1 MTLLISIGEG
11 NKITKVELVHSTE
24 GIAIPTGTYAYNV
37 DNEALCNAILNNYD
51 KCTVTLNAARTEIQD
66 IGYASASDNY
76 HGRKIAAGDWIKR
89 VRPALFRAATTT
101 NLFNN

>member
-51 KCTVTLNAARTEIQD
+51 SCQTPKHNRCLGSRCVL
-66 IGYASASDNY
+66 YSA
-76 HGRKIAAGDWIKR
+76 
-89 VRPALFRAATTT
+89 
-101 NLFNN
+101 

>member
-11 NKITKVELVHSTE
+11 NKITKVELVYSTE

-51 KCTVTLNAARTEIQD
+51 KCTVTLNAGRTEIQD
-66 IGYASASDNY
+66 IGYASATGNC
-76 HGRKIAAGDWIKR
+76 HGRKISAGDWVKR